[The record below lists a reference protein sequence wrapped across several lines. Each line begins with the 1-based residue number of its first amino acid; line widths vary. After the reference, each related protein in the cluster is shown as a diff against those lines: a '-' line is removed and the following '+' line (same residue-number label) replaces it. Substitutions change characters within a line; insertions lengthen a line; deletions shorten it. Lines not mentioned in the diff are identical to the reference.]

1 MGNLEIHTIQN
12 VSLKITFQIRIFM
25 KKTDQKG
32 MKMLFKEQGYYL
44 GWVEE
49 VHHGSSSASPL
60 PARTRLLCQNSVKND
75 AFHEINESSRLIME
89 IMNNN
94 LCAMRRQQF
103 SSYA

>member
-94 LCAMRRQQF
+94 HGMRRQQF

>member
-49 VHHGSSSASPL
+49 VHHG
-60 PARTRLLCQNSVKND
+60 
-75 AFHEINESSRLIME
+75 
-89 IMNNN
+89 
-94 LCAMRRQQF
+94 
-103 SSYA
+103 

>member
-1 MGNLEIHTIQN
+1 
-12 VSLKITFQIRIFM
+12 M

-94 LCAMRRQQF
+94 HGMRRQQF

>member
-1 MGNLEIHTIQN
+1 
-12 VSLKITFQIRIFM
+12 M

-60 PARTRLLCQNSVKND
+60 P
-75 AFHEINESSRLIME
+75 
-89 IMNNN
+89 
-94 LCAMRRQQF
+94 
-103 SSYA
+103 